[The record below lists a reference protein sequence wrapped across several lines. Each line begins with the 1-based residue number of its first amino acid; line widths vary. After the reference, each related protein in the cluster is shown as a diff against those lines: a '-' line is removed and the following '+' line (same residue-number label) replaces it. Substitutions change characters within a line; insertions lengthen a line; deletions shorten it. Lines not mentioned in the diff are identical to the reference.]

1 MSGLFASQMND
12 GSHDA
17 PKNGGREYWNLK
29 ALKDLMDERHR
40 EVLERFT
47 RERADSKTSVD
58 AALAA
63 QKEQTRDAFVSS
75 EKAIVKAESAQIAHN
90 LLATELQDRLD
101 RQATNFIARP
111 EFDSRIAGIEGKVA
125 DLRESRSTDR
135 GTRLG
140 ARELWGYVA
149 FAVGVLLAIAAYLK

>member
-1 MSGLFASQMND
+1 MNEGHHD
-12 GSHDA
+12 G
-17 PKNGGREYWNLK
+17 PKNGREYWTLK
-29 ALKDLMDERHR
+29 SLKELMDERERRNEER
-40 EVLERFT
+40 ERRIEERFT
-47 RERADSKTSVD
+47 REREERETSVS

-63 QKEQTRDAFVSS
+63 QKEQTRDSFLSS
-75 EKAIVKAESAQIAHN
+75 EKAIVKAESAQTAHN

-135 GTRLG
+135 GTKVG

-149 FAVGVLLAIAAYLK
+149 FAIGLALAVYSALSK